1 MNQALDLNIK
11 RVFDISDDKKTIE
24 LRLKNCIT
32 TVSVNSDGTFNISYK
47 KVSQ

>member
-1 MNQALDLNIK
+1 MNQVLDLNNK
-11 RVFDISDDKKTIE
+11 RVFDISDDKKIIE

-32 TVSVNSDGTFNISYK
+32 TVSANPDGTFNISHK